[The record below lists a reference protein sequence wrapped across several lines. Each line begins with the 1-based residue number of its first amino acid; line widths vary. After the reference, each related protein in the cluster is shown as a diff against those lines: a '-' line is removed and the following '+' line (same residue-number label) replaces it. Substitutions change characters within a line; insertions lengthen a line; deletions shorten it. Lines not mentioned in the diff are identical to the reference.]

1 MKHQKGTL
9 YLIPSTLGNPEI
21 SLDITERQRRS
32 IRQLDEYVVE
42 EIRTVRRYLR
52 KAGLTADLDTIKFHV
67 LNEHSRPED
76 IRPII
81 QSLLG
86 GHDVGML
93 SEAGMPCV
101 ADPGQLLVRAAHT
114 HHIRVVPL
122 PGPSSLLLALMASG
136 FNGQN
141 FAFVGYL
148 PVRSSERIQQIRKIE
163 KAVYQSDQ
171 TQIIIETPYRNLK
184 LFNDLLS
191 ACSDE
196 TSLCIACDLT
206 LDTEWIRSQ
215 PIKEWKR
222 IIPDIH
228 KHPAVFLLYR

>member
-9 YLIPSTLGNPEI
+9 YLIPSSLGNPDI
-21 SLDITERQRRS
+21 SLDISERQSRL
-32 IRQLDEYVVE
+32 IRQLSEYVVE

-52 KAGLTADLDTIKFHV
+52 KAGLTAELDTIKFHV
-67 LNEHSRPED
+67 LNEHSQPED

-86 GHDVGML
+86 GHNVGML

-101 ADPGQLLVRAAHT
+101 ADPGHMLVRAAHT

-122 PGPSSLLLALMASG
+122 PGPSSLILALMASG

-141 FAFVGYL
+141 FAFAGYL
-148 PVRSSERIQQIRKIE
+148 PVRSSERIHQIRKLE
-163 KAVYQSDQ
+163 KAVYQLDQ

-184 LFNDLLS
+184 LFNDLLL

-206 LDTEWIRSQ
+206 LDTEWIRTQ

-222 IIPDIH
+222 VTPDIH